1 MENKS
6 DYLKFRNSLLR
17 ELADAN
23 ACFDLYLHLRKRL
36 DNNPQ
41 LWSDGGTYFR
51 LTLHSLSRTALAI
64 LTNVFETRK
73 IDKDWNKLNEE
84 DKKRFKKTKAR
95 SIHKFL
101 SCLESNH
108 HNIFPKND
116 PDPLKNSDH
125 EYIKKTV
132 KKHQELIN
140 KDFKSIQTLLHRRDK
155 YFAHLDNEYIN
166 NPDLLEETKPFY
178 ISEFRKLTGLG
189 FMILNESPGGQHTL
203 YTQAIKGYKEG
214 FDRLLFKVNEYNDKI
229 APTVKREPTPIKEY
243 KWEFETNED
252 Q

>member
-23 ACFDLYLHLRKRL
+23 ACFNLYLHIHKRL
-36 DNNPQ
+36 DETPQ
-41 LWSDGGTYFR
+41 LWADGGTYFR
-51 LTLHSLSRTALAI
+51 LNLHSLSRTALAI
-64 LTNVFETRK
+64 LTNVFEMRK
-73 IDKDWNKLNEE
+73 TDKAWNELNEE
-84 DKKRFKKTKAR
+84 EKKKYKKTQAR

-116 PDPLKNSDH
+116 PDPIKNSDH
-125 EYIKKTV
+125 NYIKQTV
-132 KKHQELIN
+132 KRHQELISEH
-140 KDFKSIQTLLHRRDK
+140 FTSIQTLLHRRDK
-155 YFAHLDNEYIN
+155 YYAHLDIEYIN

-178 ISEFRKLTGLG
+178 ISEFKKLMDLG
-189 FMILNESPGGQHTL
+189 HRILIESPGGQHTL

-252 Q
+252 